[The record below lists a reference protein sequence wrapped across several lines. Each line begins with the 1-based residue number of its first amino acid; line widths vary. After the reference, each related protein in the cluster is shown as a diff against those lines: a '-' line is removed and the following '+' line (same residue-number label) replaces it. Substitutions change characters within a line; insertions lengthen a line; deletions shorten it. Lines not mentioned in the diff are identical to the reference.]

1 MHMKKAGIFIFCDIA
16 MTIRNEMINL
26 PKFMVITVLV
36 LYALIKAVLI
46 VAVYGKKDIIQENS

>member
-1 MHMKKAGIFIFCDIA
+1 